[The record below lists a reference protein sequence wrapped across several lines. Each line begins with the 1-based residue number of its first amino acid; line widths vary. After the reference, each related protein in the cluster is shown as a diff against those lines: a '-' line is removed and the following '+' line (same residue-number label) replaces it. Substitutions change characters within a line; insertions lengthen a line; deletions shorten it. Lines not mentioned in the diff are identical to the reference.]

1 MCLKNVA
8 CAEIHQA
15 LLSQISAETKRVDFQ
30 PWRISPRCDDL
41 SLSSVLL
48 VFNVNMTETFCFLME
63 CYATH

>member
-41 SLSSVLL
+41 SSILL
-48 VFNVNMTETFCFLME
+48 VFNVNMTETFCFLNVI
-63 CYATH
+63 

>member
-30 PWRISPRCDDL
+30 LWQISPRCDD
-41 SLSSVLL
+41 LSSVLL
-48 VFNVNMTETFCFLME
+48 VFNVNMTETFCSLNVI
-63 CYATH
+63 